1 MFLMVNVEL
10 LKSILVLTQ
19 EELHDFLVDFLLEYY
34 EENNMVEHR
43 GNFIYVKGEI
53 PVLMVAHLDTVHT
66 HPPVYDDI
74 FYDQDNTGYYTNP
87 ASDSNLNTGT
97 FNGRM
102 KYSNYIV
109 SNNEGGMMGSYNIT
123 STAASTSTSTG
134 ALIVDGGAGIAGNLF
149 ASTITLTGGAGG
161 AQLNLRSGGDLVC
174 FNSDNSGSISVY
186 CDNNNQLIVNGSLR
200 ATATVGFTSEYDNGN
215 SGSSY
220 TINFNNGQKQRITLT
235 AAPCTL
241 SFTAPTVGVGNFL
254 IKIVQDGGGS
264 KTITW
269 PATVKWPNGTAPTLS
284 TAAGAIDIVSLY
296 YDGTNYYSVA
306 SLNFS

>member
-1 MFLMVNVEL
+1 MAFPSSPTNGQTATVGGITYNYNSTKTAWVRIPSAGANISVFTTTITSTISSTSTATGALRVDGGAGIAGNVFTGG
-10 LKSILVLTQ
+10 I
-19 EELHDFLVDFLLEYY
+19 VDITSTAASTSTSTGALI
-34 EENNMVEHR
+34 VDGGAGIA
-43 GNFIYVKGEI
+43 GNVW
-53 PVLMVAHLDTVHT
+53 
-66 HPPVYDDI
+66 
-74 FYDQDNTGYYTNP
+74 TG
-87 ASDSNLNTGT
+87 G
-97 FNGRM
+97 
-102 KYSNYIV
+102 IV
-109 SNNEGGMMGSYNIT
+109 DIT

-161 AQLNLRSGGDLVC
+161 AQLNLRNGGDLVC

-200 ATATVGFTSEYDNGN
+200 ATATVGFTSEFDNGN